1 MVLVLESGAGAGAGG
16 GAGGGLGGGRRGETR
31 ERRHRCR
38 AEYLHHE
45 GCLCAEAKPGRN
57 AIIPPD

>member
-1 MVLVLESGAGAGAGG
+1 MELVLEAGAGAGAGG

-38 AEYLHHE
+38 AGYLHHE
-45 GCLCAEAKPGRN
+45 GCLSPGG
-57 AIIPPD
+57 